1 MPGPQITLTV
11 PARPEFLRLVRL
23 MVADA
28 GSRVGLDYEE
38 IDDLKIAASEA
49 CSLVLESPE
58 PLTLV
63 VTLDDASVVIHG
75 SAATKPRDDEFAQA
89 LIVAVVD
96 DYEVSADG
104 GHSQFRLVKRHHS
117 RDV

>member
-1 MPGPQITLTV
+1 
-11 PARPEFLRLVRL
+11 

-63 VTLDDASVVIHG
+63 VTLDDESVVIHG

-104 GHSQFRLVKRHHS
+104 GHSQFRLVKRHHA

>member
-1 MPGPQITLTV
+1 
-11 PARPEFLRLVRL
+11 

-104 GHSQFRLVKRHHS
+104 GHSQFRLVKRHHA
-117 RDV
+117 REV

>member
-1 MPGPQITLTV
+1 VAEHQFTLTF

-23 MVADA
+23 ASADA

-49 CSLVLESPE
+49 CGLVLESTE

-63 VTLDDASVVIHG
+63 FTLDDGCVTIDG
-75 SAATKPRDDEFAQA
+75 SADAAPRDDELARA

-96 DYEVSADG
+96 DYEITNGSGRTD
-104 GHSQFRLVKRHHS
+104 FRVVKRHRH
-117 RDV
+117 